1 MATVRIQFPENDTP
15 TVINL
20 TGSRVS
26 VGRLPHNTIQI
37 IDRTISALH
46 AEFVREGDHYRL
58 HDRGSSNGTLVN
70 GEAVTDYHL
79 RDACRI
85 SFGAFECEFSP
96 ALPPVQGEDSVEN
109 LPSRGEINEVRHENA
124 KLRSQVELLREE
136 VETLT
141 KAAPAESGAGAD
153 TVPRAEFVRV
163 VDELEKLKESVV
175 RSEDEAKRLKNNLA
189 VLQRDRANLQRA
201 WDDARAELLK
211 TRLTPASIESAP
223 APAADEAETDQL
235 EVVSEKTE
243 QSAEARPLPGPPLAP
258 LPGGSVAP
266 EPEQTPPAFK
276 PAARPSIQPG
286 KPFVPPAPAAQPA
299 TVTQPQ
305 PFAPA
310 TAPKAQ
316 PGSGSGIRPFP
327 RANPPAPASK
337 PALVGTVVPLRQVTQ
352 VRPTPLPP
360 LKPVAKVSTATPAGA
375 GPKGTQKIA
384 VPPKN

>member
-79 RDACRI
+79 REACRI

-141 KAAPAESGAGAD
+141 KAASAESGAGAD
-153 TVPRAEFVRV
+153 TVPRTEFVRV

-201 WDDARAELLK
+201 WDEAKAELLK
-211 TRLTPASIESAP
+211 SRLAPASIESAP
-223 APAADEAETDQL
+223 ALAAEEAVTDQP
-235 EVVSEKTE
+235 EAVAEKTE
-243 QSAEARPLPGPPLAP
+243 PSAAARPLPGPSPAAEA
-258 LPGGSVAP
+258 S

-276 PAARPSIQPG
+276 PAAKPSIQPG

-316 PGSGSGIRPFP
+316 HGSGSGIRPFP
-327 RANPPAPASK
+327 KANPPGPASK
-337 PALVGTVVPLRQVTQ
+337 PAVVGTVVPLSQVTH

-360 LKPVAKVSTATPAGA
+360 LKPVAKVPTATPAGA

-384 VPPKN
+384 VPPKH